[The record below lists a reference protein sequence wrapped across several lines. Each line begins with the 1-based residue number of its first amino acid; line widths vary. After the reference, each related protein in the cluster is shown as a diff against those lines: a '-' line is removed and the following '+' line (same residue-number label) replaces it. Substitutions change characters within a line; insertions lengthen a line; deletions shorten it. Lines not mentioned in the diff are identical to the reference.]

1 MRIDLADDNIG
12 VSVLCPGIVSTG
24 IGSSERNRPDEFGGT
39 ESPAMTPRD
48 GSATVAGQEMDVMEP
63 AVIGDIVLC
72 GIQNNEFYLLTHK
85 EFRRPLE
92 NRAQEIAN
100 AFDTWEEYRKSHG
113 T

>member
-1 MRIDLADDNIG
+1 
-12 VSVLCPGIVSTG
+12 
-24 IGSSERNRPDEFGGT
+24 
-39 ESPAMTPRD
+39 MTPRD